1 MKGIPSFFDHEKLG
15 DRLESLLSMMEDVYE
30 SDLLY
35 IYRLNPET
43 GQRLGRYLTRFPLWQ
58 AERPSYRL
66 FDWIREN
73 YGPGAYNI
81 LIRRKGKMLLSGR
94 IDIRAFLSSP
104 TEAA

>member
-1 MKGIPSFFDHEKLG
+1 MKRIPSFFDHEKLWN
-15 DRLESLLSMMEDVYE
+15 RLESLLSIMEDVYE

-35 IYRLNPET
+35 IYRLNPGT
-43 GQRLGRYLTRFPLWQ
+43 GQRLKPYLTQFPLWE

-66 FDWIREN
+66 CDWIREY

-81 LIRRKGKMLLSGR
+81 LIRREGTMLLSGR
-94 IDIRAFLSSP
+94 IDIEAFLSSP

>member
-1 MKGIPSFFDHEKLG
+1 MKRIPSFFDHKKLWN
-15 DRLESLLSMMEDVYE
+15 RLESLLSIMEDVYE

-35 IYRLNPET
+35 IYRLNPGT
-43 GQRLGRYLTRFPLWQ
+43 GQRLKPYLTRFRLWE

-66 FDWIREN
+66 CDWIREN

-81 LIRRKGKMLLSGR
+81 LIRREGKMLLSGR
-94 IDIRAFLSSP
+94 IDIEAFLPSP